1 MTMKGVMD
9 FFFIFTVFLP
19 ITQQV
24 PRDDK
29 YVDVSMKLNDVSP
42 FDLVFFV
49 SLS

>member
-1 MTMKGVMD
+1 MSMKDVMD

-29 YVDVSMKLNDVSP
+29 YVDVSP